1 MSRIGKK
8 PIQVP
13 GGVKIEVKD
22 ADRTIGVSGPKGS
35 LDYVWHGDVSVSYD
49 ESDSLISCQLADESQ
64 LRNRSMRAQWGT
76 TRSRIQNMVTGVSQ
90 GYSKVL
96 NIVGVG
102 WNAKPMGKS
111 LQLNVGY
118 CHPVDLT
125 PPDGVEFAVD
135 GGTKITVSG
144 ADKHAVG
151 QFAANIRDQRR
162 PEPYNGKG
170 IIYEGEI
177 IIRKQGKI
185 FGA

>member
-8 PIQVP
+8 AIQVP
-13 GGVKIEVKD
+13 GGVKVDCKAASRSIEV
-22 ADRTIGVSGPKGS
+22 TGPKGS
-35 LDYVWHGDVSVSYD
+35 LAYSWHEYVEVNWD
-49 ESDSLISCQLADESQ
+49 ESGSTITCGVPETRAGDRKA
-64 LRNRSMRAQWGT
+64 MAQWGT
-76 TRSRIQNMVTGVSQ
+76 TRSRIQNMVIGVTQ

-102 WNAKPMGKS
+102 WNPKPMGKS

-118 CHPVDLT
+118 CHPVDLA
-125 PPDGVEFAVD
+125 PPAGVEFAID

-144 ADKHAVG
+144 PDKHAVG

-170 IIYEGEI
+170 IIYEGEV
-177 IIRKQGKI
+177 IIRKQGKV